1 MMKIFLIGFMGSGKT
16 TFGKKLAKSLDY
28 PFFDLDHQ
36 IVEQVNQS
44 IPEFFAQH
52 GETVF
57 RERERQVLQESSYPS
72 ACVISCG
79 GGTPCFFDNMDWM
92 NNNGI
97 TVYLHMTAAGLARR
111 LEAGKHHRPLL
122 KDLDQEEMTAF
133 IETKLQERS
142 MYYERAM
149 LQVEGLG
156 VVPEKVKAQILA
168 FKA

>member
-36 IVEQVNQS
+36 IVDQVNQS
-44 IPEFFAQH
+44 IPAYFAQH
-52 GETVF
+52 GELAF
-57 RERERQVLQESSYPS
+57 RELERKVLQNSNYPS
-72 ACVISCG
+72 DCVISCG

-92 NNNGI
+92 NKQGL
-97 TVYLHMTAAGLARR
+97 TVYLYMTAAGLAKR
-111 LEAGKHHRPLL
+111 LEPGKHQRPLL
-122 KDLDQEEMTAF
+122 KDLDQGAMIGF
-133 IETKLQERS
+133 IETKLQERRS
-142 MYYERAM
+142 FYERAM

-156 VVPEKVKAQILA
+156 VNPEKVKELILG